1 MVSRV
6 LLRVKSQTCVD
17 LTRLSLNRL
26 QRAVVD
32 KNTSDHLIF
41 PSHFFTTL
49 SDEGTYAVRSWTAR
63 KHIDIFQKKL
73 IFIPIC
79 QSLHWSLCVVV
90 NPGAILNASN
100 NEASPD
106 DPLPCMIFL
115 DSLKAH
121 EKSRVQTHV
130 MKWLNAE
137 WIRLKKEEDETH
149 TGIRFTKKTFPIFD
163 PVGKLA
169 SCNQITLRLLL
180 CGVFSYYFL
189 SQSPTKTTDGTVE
202 FSFVVMAI
210 PCISFAIENSLTPKQ
225 DLTLPIW
232 KLASAHLEALLLTAP
247 NLSLIWKTLHA
258 FARKLEH

>member
-90 NPGAILNASN
+90 NPGAILNASSD
-100 NEASPD
+100 EVSSD

-121 EKSRVQTHV
+121 KKKWVQAQV
-130 MKWLNAE
+130 MEWLNAE
-137 WIRLKKEEDETH
+137 WSRLEKEEYRTH
-149 TGIRFTKKTFPIFD
+149 TIRFTEKTFPVFD
-163 PVGKLA
+163 PVGKFGNHVA
-169 SCNQITLRLLL
+169 SSAMWRILIR
-180 CGVFSYYFL
+180 FSFL
-189 SQSPTKTTDGTVE
+189 SP
-202 FSFVVMAI
+202 
-210 PCISFAIENSLTPKQ
+210 LPKQ
-225 DLTLPIW
+225 RMGLW
-232 KLASAHLEALLLTAP
+232 SFR
-247 NLSLIWKTLHA
+247 LSLWLFHVSASRSKILLRRSRT
-258 FARKLEH
+258 